1 MSAFKKCILLIT
13 VIVTGSI
20 VGGAI
25 KSYQA
30 LNELYDNCRD
40 I

>member
-1 MSAFKKCILLIT
+1 MSVIKKCTLLIT
-13 VIVTGSI
+13 VIVTSFI
-20 VGGAI
+20 VVGAI

-30 LNELYDNCRD
+30 LHELHDNCRD

>member
-1 MSAFKKCILLIT
+1 MNALKKCILLIT
-13 VIVTGSI
+13 VIVIGSI
-20 VGGAI
+20 IVGAI

-30 LNELYDNCRD
+30 LHELYDNCWD

>member
-1 MSAFKKCILLIT
+1 MNVLKKCILLIT
-13 VIVTGSI
+13 VIVISSI
-20 VGGAI
+20 VVGAT

-30 LNELYDNCRD
+30 LHELYDNCRD

>member
-1 MSAFKKCILLIT
+1 MSAFKTCILLIT
-13 VIVTGSI
+13 VIVTGTI
-20 VGGAI
+20 VVGAI

-30 LNELYDNCRD
+30 LYELYDDCRD